1 MVKSKSRL
9 VARRRRARSG
19 RRLRARVGAQTGG
32 RPSVGAKVGG
42 RPPHPN
48 PKVVKEAE
56 RIFAGMGMT
65 PYEAVV
71 IFYKQTA
78 LHGDFPITELI
89 PNEITQAALREP
101 RESLVRYG
109 SVDEMIADLWRDA

>member
-1 MVKSKSRL
+1 MLKTKNRAAARL
-9 VARRRRARSG
+9 RMRAFKSG
-19 RRLRARVGAQTGG
+19 RRIRARA
-32 RPSVGAKVGG
+32 GAKTGR

-48 PKVVKEAE
+48 PKVVKAAE
-56 RIFAGMGMT
+56 KIFAGMGMT

-71 IFYKQTA
+71 IFYNQTA

-101 RESLVRYG
+101 RESLVSYG